1 MCWSGLQTPTSKEE
15 IALQKLV
22 QLEQYIP
29 VVVPTKETAEHYG
42 IIRCFLEKQGQPI
55 GNNDLW
61 IAAHALSLN
70 IVLVT
75 NNTKE
80 FIRVPNLMVENWVS
94 G

>member
-1 MCWSGLQTPTSKEE
+1 MGRKKSQQSEM
-15 IALQKLV
+15 AFQKLS

-29 VVVPTKETAEHYG
+29 VIMPTKEIADRYG
-42 IIRCFLEKQGQPI
+42 TIRNFLEKTGQPI

-70 IVLVT
+70 VILVT

-80 FIRVPNLMVENWVS
+80 FIRVPNLLLENWVNQ
-94 G
+94 